1 MQSGPDIHPEGSGDL
16 RRYDALLEMAD
27 LVVRHR
33 TLPELF
39 HEMVLGLKK
48 VADFH
53 YLNFS
58 LHNPQHQTM
67 ELHWWDGEQG
77 AVVSDLP
84 IEVPLSES
92 PSGWAWQN
100 QQELLF
106 PNLEGESRF
115 VRVLDLLRAKGI
127 RTYFTMP
134 LTTAEKRLGAL
145 GVASSRSD
153 AYNDQDRR
161 LLQRVAELVAL
172 AVENTLIREALH
184 DEKQRLQA
192 LVDVN
197 RTLASSLEIQRL
209 LPLIAE
215 CVTRVVPHDFAGVTL
230 YEGDLQNMRAYVL
243 SPTPPEVVEAGRSVS
258 LEQTLSSQA
267 FLEGKSKTLTRDDL
281 ARHSSSIATRV
292 LGAGIRTVRCMP
304 LLTSKGALGTLN
316 VGSKKDKAFSVQDEE
331 ILNQIAAQL
340 AIALDNARAYRE
352 IRALKDRLAEEKL
365 YLEDEIRTELH
376 FEEIIGDSPE
386 LKDVLF
392 QAKTVAPSGST
403 VLVLGE
409 TGTGKELIARAIH
422 RMSKRKDASFIKVN
436 CAAIPT
442 GLLESELFG
451 HEKGAFTGA
460 VTRKVGRMELA
471 DKGTLFLDEVGEIP
485 LELQPK
491 LLRVL
496 QDHEFER
503 LGSNR
508 TVRVDL
514 RLIAATNR
522 NLSERVSEG
531 AFRSDLFYRLNVFP
545 IQMPPLRDRRSDI
558 PPLVRHFVKKL
569 ARRMDKH
576 IETIPSETM
585 EALIHWHWPG
595 NIREVENLIER
606 SVILT
611 EGLVLRTPLPEI
623 RRDRGSA
630 DAADITLANTEREH
644 IIRVLR
650 ECGGLVSGARGAAVK
665 LGLKRTTLQSKMV
678 KLKIDRKDYTS

>member
-209 LPLIAE
+209 LPLISE

-243 SPTPPEVVEAGRSVS
+243 SPTPPEVVEADKVVRYI
-258 LEQTLSSQA
+258 E
-267 FLEGKSKTLTRDDL
+267 ERIDL
-281 ARHSSSIATRV
+281 ARNLARGFFSPQLDAEG
-292 LGAGIRTVRCMP
+292 LGV
-304 LLTSKGALGTLN
+304 ALQ
-316 VGSKKDKAFSVQDEE
+316 S
-331 ILNQIAAQL
+331 
-340 AIALDNARAYRE
+340 
-352 IRALKDRLAEEKL
+352 LAEN
-365 YLEDEIRTELH
+365 T
-376 FEEIIGDSPE
+376 
-386 LKDVLF
+386 
-392 QAKTVAPSGST
+392 
-403 VLVLGE
+403 
-409 TGTGKELIARAIH
+409 
-422 RMSKRKDASFIKVN
+422 
-436 CAAIPT
+436 
-442 GLLESELFG
+442 
-451 HEKGAFTGA
+451 
-460 VTRKVGRMELA
+460 
-471 DKGTLFLDEVGEIP
+471 
-485 LELQPK
+485 
-491 LLRVL
+491 
-496 QDHEFER
+496 
-503 LGSNR
+503 
-508 TVRVDL
+508 
-514 RLIAATNR
+514 
-522 NLSERVSEG
+522 SER
-531 AFRSDLFYRLNVFP
+531 
-545 IQMPPLRDRRSDI
+545 
-558 PPLVRHFVKKL
+558 
-569 ARRMDKH
+569 
-576 IETIPSETM
+576 
-585 EALIHWHWPG
+585 
-595 NIREVENLIER
+595 
-606 SVILT
+606 
-611 EGLVLRTPLPEI
+611 
-623 RRDRGSA
+623 
-630 DAADITLANTEREH
+630 
-644 IIRVLR
+644 
-650 ECGGLVSGARGAAVK
+650 
-665 LGLKRTTLQSKMV
+665 
-678 KLKIDRKDYTS
+678 